1 MSSDE
6 NPPRLASSTLPFGPK
21 DLLVTS
27 DPGNCGSSS
36 SGQTDLAI
44 ARCKNWQLGQWY
56 REHGPKADADA
67 QSLADL
73 DAFTRDE
80 RTQLALVGAGLGA
93 VVLGGIALL
102 MRA

>member
-1 MSSDE
+1 MSSDDYQT
-6 NPPRLASSTLPFGPK
+6 RLASSTLPFGPK

-36 SGQTDLAI
+36 STDDLAI